1 VVNRDG
7 DRHSVAV
14 VSDDLRH
21 RLGRAGEQLAAE
33 HLERRGLTIVAR
45 NHRTR
50 FGELDLV
57 ARDARR
63 LVFCEVKT
71 RRVGR
76 SGARGG
82 WSPFDGLRD
91 DQRRRLRRMAAAW
104 IADQPPGPRPSELRF
119 DAIGVTVD
127 ATGKLVAL
135 EHLEDAF

>member
-1 VVNRDG
+1 
-7 DRHSVAV
+7 

-33 HLERRGLTIVAR
+33 HLERRGFVILAR

-57 ARDARR
+57 ARDERR

-71 RRVGR
+71 RRLGR
-76 SGARGG
+76 SARLGG
-82 WSPFDGLRD
+82 SSPFDGLRD

-104 IADQPPGPRPSELRF
+104 IADQPPGPRPAELRF
-119 DAIGVTVD
+119 DAIGITVD